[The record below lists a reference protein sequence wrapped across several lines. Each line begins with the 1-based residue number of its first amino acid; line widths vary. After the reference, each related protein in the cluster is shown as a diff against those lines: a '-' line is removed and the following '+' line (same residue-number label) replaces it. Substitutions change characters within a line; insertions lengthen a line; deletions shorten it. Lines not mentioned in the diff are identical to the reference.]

1 MEWLIIVNIE
11 AYFTLSKIGFLV
23 GISTIEHYPLL
34 KKKGIVL
41 ESIYVVLLCWNKVL
55 ILFSICFY

>member
-1 MEWLIIVNIE
+1 MEWVIIVNIE

-34 KKKGIVL
+34 KKEGL
-41 ESIYVVLLCWNKVL
+41 YSKV
-55 ILFSICFY
+55 FM